1 MPTAVTFYFAA
12 SDQKDRRAKADTLG
26 AWAGALKT
34 LIETQVISPAQALN
48 LLVDD
53 GYMPREFLATDAT
66 AGGVVSDSESIETGT
81 QAAEIADRTQA
92 EAQAQTSSQAQTAAE
107 APSALEDTITKLKQ
121 VTRAV
126 VGMGELIVDA
136 PPTGTPP
143 SEIELDALIEAELAA
158 AKRSLREVKA

>member
-1 MPTAVTFYFAA
+1 M
-12 SDQKDRRAKADTLG
+12 
-26 AWAGALKT
+26 
-34 LIETQVISPAQALN
+34 
-48 LLVDD
+48 
-53 GYMPREFLATDAT
+53 
-66 AGGVVSDSESIETGT
+66 VSDSESIETGA

-92 EAQAQTSSQAQTAAE
+92 EAQAQTSSQAQAAAE

-126 VGMGELIVDA
+126 VGMGELIVDV